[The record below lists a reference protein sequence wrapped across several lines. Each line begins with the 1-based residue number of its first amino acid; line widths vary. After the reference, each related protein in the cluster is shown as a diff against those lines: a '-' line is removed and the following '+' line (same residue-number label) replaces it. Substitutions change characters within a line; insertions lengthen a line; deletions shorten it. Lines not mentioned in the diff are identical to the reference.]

1 MTRIPYSAWL
11 PIALAGFCS
20 TMIGLGIGR
29 FSYVP
34 LLPLLIDSHWATPA
48 SAAQFAAANL
58 IGYLVG
64 AVLAHPLS
72 QRLGVP
78 RSVRGALVL
87 VLLSLLGCGLYS
99 GWLWVWAWRFLA
111 GAAGGVVMI
120 LSVPHVM
127 ARVPPGLRGR
137 TAGIVFSGIGVGI
150 VMSGFVV
157 PALGAHYIDAA
168 WFGMAGFV
176 AIGMVVAWPGFSERS
191 LSIRFEA
198 AGWNSGS
205 ANAMKTD
212 AGKVSAAEENGTKVD
227 AGKVSAMEAGGTNP
241 DATETNH
248 TEADAPHAIAPD
260 ASPPGKVGP
269 VPRGAFLA
277 LLLAYALDA
286 IGYLPHTVFWVEY
299 LVHGLGQ
306 PIGLAG
312 AFWALFGIGA
322 ALGPLF
328 TGYAADRF
336 GFRRSLVAVFT
347 LKAIAIALP
356 LMSTSL
362 PALFA
367 SSFFVGAL
375 TPGLVVV
382 VSGRLIEIVGTAGHL
397 RSWALL
403 TFVYAVLQA
412 AGGYALASLYGALHS
427 FTVLFVIGAGAL
439 ALSAMI
445 SVVGARLATPTEA
458 VPARS

>member
-1 MTRIPYSAWL
+1 MTKIPLSAWL

-34 LLPLLIDSHWATPA
+34 LMPLLIDSHWATPA
-48 SAAQFAAANL
+48 AAAQFAAANL

-72 QRLGVP
+72 KRFGVS
-78 RSVRGALVL
+78 RSVRGAMLV
-87 VLLSLLGCGLYS
+87 VLFGLAGCGLYN
-99 GWLWVWAWRFLA
+99 GWAWVWVWRFLA
-111 GAAGGVVMI
+111 GAAGGAVMI

-150 VMSGFVV
+150 VLSGFAV
-157 PALGAHYIDAA
+157 PALGARHLDAA
-168 WFGMAGFV
+168 WYGLAGFV
-176 AIGMVVAWPGFSERS
+176 ALGMLVAWPGFSDR
-191 LSIRFEA
+191 
-198 AGWNSGS
+198 SGS
-205 ANAMKTD
+205 LPYKAAAPLHAGDGHSASPNTSTVD
-212 AGKVSAAEENGTKVD
+212 ATSAARN
-227 AGKVSAMEAGGTNP
+227 
-241 DATETNH
+241 
-248 TEADAPHAIAPD
+248 AIPIE
-260 ASPPGKVGP
+260 KTGP

-306 PIGLAG
+306 RIELAG

-336 GFRRSLVAVFT
+336 GFRRSLVAVFS

-412 AGGYALASLYGALHS
+412 VGGYAMAALYGALHS

-439 ALSAMI
+439 ALSAII
-445 SVVGARLATPTEA
+445 SVVGARLATPTGA
-458 VPARS
+458 ATARP